1 MFSNDSNNFEINLSN
16 YSGSLDV
23 LLDLAKSQK
32 VNLAEISITELANQF
47 NAFINKAKKINLDLA
62 SEYLLMATWLTYLK
76 SKLLLPETEE
86 DEFKVLEVAK
96 KLKLQLKK
104 LELIRILSD
113 QMLKRKRLGVN
124 IFTRGAKGGIKSIYS
139 SDYSVTLY
147 EILKSYSNHVMK
159 KDFMRIN
166 IPRLPLLTT
175 EEGIKRIR
183 TFFGKLYNWKNLSE
197 LIPKELNES
206 KVLKKSGLA
215 SIFSGSLELS
225 KEGNVEIKQKALFN
239 SIFIRQK
246 Q

>member
-1 MFSNDSNNFEINLSN
+1 MSTYDSNNFEINLSN

-32 VNLAEISITELANQF
+32 VNLTEISIAELADQF
-47 NAFINKAKKINLDLA
+47 SIFISKTKKLNLDLA

-76 SKLLLPETEE
+76 SKLLLPEKEE
-86 DEFKVLEVAK
+86 EEFKVLEVAK

-113 QMLKRKRLGVN
+113 QMLKRKRLGLN
-124 IFTRGAKGGIKSIYS
+124 IFTRGMKGGIRSIYS
-139 SDYSVTLY
+139 SNYSVTLY
-147 EILKSYSNHVMK
+147 EILKSYSNNVMK

-183 TFFGKLYNWKNLSE
+183 TFFGKLSEWKNLRE
-197 LIPKELNES
+197 LIPKEFNKS
-206 KVLKKSGLA
+206 RILKKSGLA
-215 SIFSGSLELS
+215 SIFAGSLELS
-225 KEGNVEIKQKALFN
+225 KECNIELKQKALFDG
-239 SIFIRQK
+239 IFIRQK
-246 Q
+246 L

>member
-1 MFSNDSNNFEINLSN
+1 MSTNDSNNFEINLSN
-16 YSGSLDV
+16 YSGPLDV

-32 VNLAEISITELANQF
+32 VNLAEISIAELADQF
-47 NAFINKAKKINLDLA
+47 NEFINKAENINLELA

-76 SKLLLPETEE
+76 SKLLLPEMEE
-86 DEFKVLEVAK
+86 DEFKVLEVVK

-113 QMLKRKRLGVN
+113 QMLKRKRLGLN
-124 IFTRGAKGGIKSIYS
+124 IFTRGMKGGIRSIYS
-139 SDYSVTLY
+139 SNYSVTLY

-166 IPRLPLLTT
+166 IPKLPILST
-175 EEGIKRIR
+175 EEGIRRIR
-183 TFFGKLYNWKNLSE
+183 TFFGKLSDWKNLSE
-197 LIPKELNES
+197 LIQKEFNES
-206 KVLKKSGLA
+206 RVLKKSGLA
-215 SIFSGSLELS
+215 SVFAGSLELS
-225 KEGNVEIKQKALFN
+225 KEGNIELKQNALFN